1 MTSEKQNLWIL
12 TEERSKKEVIETI
25 IKKSSAKKELDIK
38 FKDLKIIPSI
48 TNDTF
53 NHIFA
58 VEGYKSEKINNIF
71 IKLISGKSSF
81 VDFLIFLQNEEPKP
95 EQILQNCFYAIE
107 ETKTSTYESRNTAM
121 GQRSSKFSSLNY
133 YIQKYNYKIQ
143 PVMYFSSKQAEED
156 NRSVNFIN
164 RLLYHLES
172 GIEFWGKD
180 SSKFKK
186 FKNLKELI
194 KEKNEIAKTNNRVKD
209 TPIKITIEKNILK
222 ISCLLANPGQK
233 EKKKDDNDN
242 NKTIKIKKKREY
254 TGRIG
259 SDPNIGQISLIA
271 KGIRSLGWKKRIVVT
286 HHQVRQERIE
296 GNKFTNFAKLLKI
309 ELENCTLPTTE
320 FKLDY
325 WSYEKKREKV
335 ASILA
340 QIILENKNMITI
352 FDNHGGC
359 EKSYFHAPN
368 GNEIQI
374 SKEFSR
380 EGGKIP
386 DLVVKDNKKK
396 IIYIYEC
403 KKIENIKNAIEELNQ
418 FELFEKNY
426 LSVHYPDFAYIR
438 GLIINGGKITDNPIV
453 KLQLT
458 EESKI
463 IRKDEFR

>member
-1 MTSEKQNLWIL
+1 VETEKQNLWIL
-12 TEERSKKEVIETI
+12 TEERSKKEVIKTI
-25 IKKSSAKKELDIK
+25 IEKSSEKKKLEIEIEN
-38 FKDLKIIPSI
+38 LKIIPSI
-48 TNDTF
+48 TDDTF
-53 NHIFA
+53 NHIFL
-58 VEGYKSEKINNIF
+58 VEGYKSKKINNIF

-81 VDFLIFLQNEEPKP
+81 VDFLIFLQNEEPNP
-95 EQILQNCFYAIE
+95 EQILENCFYAIE

-133 YIQKYNYKIQ
+133 YIQKHNYKIQ
-143 PVMYFSSKQAEED
+143 PVMYFSSTQAEED
-156 NRSVNFIN
+156 NRSVNFVN
-164 RLLYHLES
+164 RLLCHLES

-194 KEKNEIAKTNNRVKD
+194 KEKNDIAKTNTRTKD

-233 EKKKDDNDN
+233 KKKKEN
-242 NKTIKIKKKREY
+242 KKKIIEKESRY

-259 SDPNIGQISLIA
+259 SDPNIGQVSLIA

-286 HHQVRQERIE
+286 HHQVKQERIV
-296 GNKFTNFAKLLKI
+296 GNKFTNFAKLLNI
-309 ELENCTLPTTE
+309 ELENCILPPTE
-320 FKLDY
+320 FNLEY
-325 WSYEKKREKV
+325 WSYVKDKEKV
-335 ASILA
+335 ASILG

-359 EKSYFHAPN
+359 EKSYFHAPD

-380 EGGKIP
+380 NGGKIP
-386 DLVVKDNKKK
+386 DLVIKDDQKKL
-396 IIYIYEC
+396 IYIYEC
-403 KKIENIKNAIEELNQ
+403 KKIENIENAVEELNQ

-426 LSVHYPDFAYIR
+426 LKTYYPDYISIR
-438 GLIINGGKITDNPIV
+438 GLIINGGKPTDNLLV

-458 EESKI
+458 EDSKV
-463 IRKDEFR
+463 IRKDEFN